1 VRAALKSTRE
11 RLIATHAAEIQ
22 QAKGEIA
29 ALEGRASKFLE
40 MAAELE
46 NPSPVYRKIDEV
58 ERERATVMR
67 RIVEWE
73 KEDEAAQVLANVT
86 ESQVRTM
93 LGHLAEEM
101 RLYDSASLEDFL
113 TTILDRV
120 ELDPEEASLRLCYR
134 IPLRSGNK
142 LASPAVHEPESRP

>member
-1 VRAALKSTRE
+1 
-11 RLIATHAAEIQ
+11 
-22 QAKGEIA
+22 
-29 ALEGRASKFLE
+29 

-58 ERERATVMR
+58 ERARGKLLR

-73 KEDEAAQVLANVT
+73 KEDEAAQALANVT

-101 RLYDSASLEDFL
+101 RLYDPPSLKDFL
-113 TTILDRV
+113 TTILGRD
-120 ELDPEEASLRLCYR
+120 ELDPDEASLRRCYR
-134 IPLRSGNK
+134 IPLRSG
-142 LASPAVHEPESRP
+142 